1 MEHAGVGVGHMGGDH
16 GQLQPGHEPL
26 RRRPAALDAERDDA
40 AGAVG
45 HVFLGTLIVL
55 VPGQTGKFH
64 PGHFFV
70 ALEEFGH
77 LLGVLAV
84 PGHPDVEGL
93 QPQIEQVGVHGGGDG
108 AEVPHELGGGLG
120 DIGPLQAE
128 LFGVSDAVIALIR
141 GGQAGELVRMGHPVK
156 LAGIH
161 NCTAYCCTVAIHVLC
176 RRMSN
181 NISSPLNWAAVN
193 RCRECIIYNQRY
205 PVCMCCSRK
214 FFNVQNR
221 KCRIGNRL
229 AKYRSCVIFECRI
242 QFLFCT
248 VRRNK
253 CNINSHLFHCHFN

>member
-1 MEHAGVGVGHMGGDH
+1 MRYLFMTFQEFCNRLCIFHVAWHSHVKR
-16 GQLQPGHEPL
+16 LQAKIQIKGML
-26 RRRPAALDAERDDA
+26 RRLNTTKITHQLCGTFCNKCAFLTKLLCIRD
-40 AGAVG
+40 
-45 HVFLGTLIVL
+45 
-55 VPGQTGKFH
+55 
-64 PGHFFV
+64 
-70 ALEEFGH
+70 
-77 LLGVLAV
+77 
-84 PGHPDVEGL
+84 
-93 QPQIEQVGVHGGGDG
+93 
-108 AEVPHELGGGLG
+108 
-120 DIGPLQAE
+120 
-128 LFGVSDAVIALIR
+128 SVIRLIR
-141 GGQAGELVRMGHPVK
+141 CTKSREFICMSHPVK